1 MSYVKFKRI
10 SYNIQQGSIIE
21 SWIGYT
27 MLLSQIELFYMYLKN
42 CILMSTSV
50 NIPEKYT
57 AWLYLNFNW
66 NNKLNGLE
74 RRPRHGRGNAMEADG
89 T

>member
-1 MSYVKFKRI
+1 MS
-10 SYNIQQGSIIE
+10 
-21 SWIGYT
+21 
-27 MLLSQIELFYMYLKN
+27 M
-42 CILMSTSV
+42 SV

-74 RRPRHGRGNAMEADG
+74 RRPSHGRGNAMEADG